1 MSYFFEVSEFG
12 KNYRLGIIDRAIMF
26 GLYPIF
32 KLHHWFYYGSNLKK
46 VLARLVFNLLPKN
59 KCLNIDCYSVSLRRN
74 FKLPVWLVPDH
85 LTSLREIFWT
95 QAYKLESSWTPTS
108 LIDAGANVGYASL
121 YLATQYG
128 IKKILAIEANSNLIP
143 KLQYVT
149 KILIDFGIDI
159 RIANGALVG
168 RTRKLAFEVCENSR
182 DSSFGNA
189 TKMGTKTMT
198 VDGYRLNDWRNRL
211 NFSEMDFEKNRLFK
225 IDIEGAEFEVLEED
239 REAFSGAQYLI
250 AEVHGETLIRNQF
263 AVSLSSTFNIDK
275 RIITPACETVEVL
288 YASN

>member
-1 MSYFFEVSEFG
+1 M
-12 KNYRLGIIDRAIMF
+12 
-26 GLYPIF
+26 
-32 KLHHWFYYGSNLKK
+32 
-46 VLARLVFNLLPKN
+46 
-59 KCLNIDCYSVSLRRN
+59 
-74 FKLPVWLVPDH
+74 
-85 LTSLREIFWT
+85 REIFWT